1 MVILLRVLSCW
12 ETREGNREPLLN
24 EITSRR
30 LTHNQH
36 VSVCSQ
42 MAALLLAVGDN
53 SHAHKK
59 HRIEC
64 RETHVRLLFAWMLAE
79 KLKHWSQF
87 FWHYVYFCF
96 FYSSTCMHNSCRSK
110 QYTVLVFMPLGQLFK
125 EWKSEMVFW
134 WCYCTCVCTYRL
146 GVVSSTDVK
155 TGLYKEQTFPQIQYW
170 SGWVSDS
177 AFN

>member
-1 MVILLRVLSCW
+1 MKSLQEDSLIISM
-12 ETREGNREPLLN
+12 
-24 EITSRR
+24 
-30 LTHNQH
+30 
-36 VSVCSQ
+36 SVFVVRWRHCFSLWVTTV
-42 MAALLLAVGDN
+42 M
-53 SHAHKK
+53 HIKK